1 MLKEASIKTRR
12 KLIIEDIK
20 IPKYKMINYEKIK
33 KHKLK
38 IKKDGK
44 TKKQKIN

>member
-38 IKKDGK
+38 IKDGK
-44 TKKQKIN
+44 TKKQKFN